1 MNLTWEL
8 TSLEFTSALMTLT
21 SLLQAYRPC
30 PCLRLCP
37 GTHSLDMDQ
46 KAQREPQY
54 DGKLHL
60 CELLL
65 NRYGQ

>member
-8 TSLEFTSALMTLT
+8 PGLEFTSALMTLT
-21 SLLQAYRPC
+21 SLLQACPTAYRPC
-30 PCLRLCP
+30 PCLPLCP

-60 CELLL
+60 
-65 NRYGQ
+65 